1 MVWSVRGV
9 LLRPPFVCRCHS
21 GRCLARSFVRRESRD
36 YARHGTTAF
45 AAIGPTDTGGAE
57 DEEKHPGVAESL
69 QGL

>member
-1 MVWSVRGV
+1 MWPVRGV
-9 LLRPPFVCRCHS
+9 LLLVRPLFVA
-21 GRCLARSFVRRESRD
+21 GTLADASRSPVLRESRD